1 MTGST
6 PAHRT
11 RARWIRFNLVGAMGF
26 ALQTLALWLLV
37 TAAGLSAGVAITIAV
52 LAAVS
57 HNFVWHEHFTWPNL
71 PREKRFNRWLAFHV
85 STGVVSVLTNLGIT
99 MIVMTATDL
108 SVVPANV
115 IAVIAASTANFWIYD
130 RLIFRPAPAL
140 TKSLG
145 ASSISQGNG
154 QS

>member
-1 MTGST
+1 VTGST

-11 RARWIRFNLVGAMGF
+11 RTRWIRFNLVGAMGF

-57 HNFVWHEHFTWPNL
+57 HNFVWHEHFTWPK

-99 MIVMTATDL
+99 MIVMTATGL
-108 SVVPANV
+108 AVVPANI
-115 IAVIAASTANFWIYD
+115 IAVALASFANFWIND
-130 RLIFRPAPAL
+130 RLIFRSAL
-140 TKSLG
+140 ALNKSG
-145 ASSISQGNG
+145 GSVS
-154 QS
+154 

>member
-11 RARWIRFNLVGAMGF
+11 RTRWIRFNLVGAMGF

-71 PREKRFNRWLAFHV
+71 PR
-85 STGVVSVLTNLGIT
+85 
-99 MIVMTATDL
+99 
-108 SVVPANV
+108 
-115 IAVIAASTANFWIYD
+115 
-130 RLIFRPAPAL
+130 
-140 TKSLG
+140 
-145 ASSISQGNG
+145 
-154 QS
+154 